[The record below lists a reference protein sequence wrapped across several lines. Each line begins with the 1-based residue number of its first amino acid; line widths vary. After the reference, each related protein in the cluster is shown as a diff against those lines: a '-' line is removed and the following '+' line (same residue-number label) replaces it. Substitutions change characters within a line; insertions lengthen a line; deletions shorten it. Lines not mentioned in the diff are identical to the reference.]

1 MLLETAFLAYWPNI
15 SKYVGEH
22 CVDASQPAENRR
34 GNKQSS
40 KLSQIVLT
48 YEHALIYSE
57 VSYMSACSYE
67 RILQ

>member
-1 MLLETAFLAYWPNI
+1 MLLKVASLACWPNI

-22 CVDASQPAENRR
+22 CVDVSQHAENRR
-34 GNKQSS
+34 GGKQSS

-48 YEHALIYSE
+48 YEHTLIKSE
-57 VSYMSACSYE
+57 VNYMSACSYE

>member
-1 MLLETAFLAYWPNI
+1 MLLKVAFLACWPNI

-22 CVDASQPAENRR
+22 CIDASQPTENRR
-34 GNKQSS
+34 GGKQSS